1 MRILILRYK
10 KNRRKAK
17 HVRFLE
23 NRIAFLHNEIVSAS
37 FRGEYSFNKNIT
49 VIKGNLENKAKLLKK
64 YNRRLKLILY

>member
-1 MRILILRYK
+1 MRTLIRRYK

-37 FRGEYSFNKNIT
+37 FKGEFQFNKGIT
-49 VIKGNLENKAKLLKK
+49 VIYSNVENKAKLLKK
-64 YNRRLKLILY
+64 YNRRLKILIY

>member
-1 MRILILRYK
+1 MKTYLTALK
-10 KNRRKAK
+10 KRKRKAR
-17 HVRFLE
+17 HVKFLE

-37 FRGEYSFNKNIT
+37 FKGEYSFNKNIT